1 MSADSPGRTPHTQFR
16 VREARFVRSAPS
28 LATLGPPE
36 GAEIAFLGRSNVGK
50 SSLLGILLERP
61 KLVRVSREP
70 GRTRDI
76 NLFHLEILC
85 AEGEH
90 SETRIVTLLD
100 LPGYGYAKASMG
112 ERERMSRLLTDF
124 VAQRP
129 SLNAVCHL
137 FDSRHAPSAEDLRVH
152 QVLASRGSGVL
163 RVATKSDKLAL
174 SRRASARKA
183 LAQSL
188 GCRSDDIV
196 LFSAETR
203 AGREEIWRRAW
214 SLLP

>member
-1 MSADSPGRTPHTQFR
+1 MDDPTRAPHTRFR

-36 GAEIAFLGRSNVGK
+36 GNEVAFLGRSNVGK

-76 NLFHLEILC
+76 NLFHVEILF
-85 AEGEH
+85 ADG
-90 SETRIVTLLD
+90 SETESRTLTLMD

-112 ERERMSRLLTDF
+112 ERERMSRLLTEF
-124 VAQRP
+124 VSQRP

-137 FDSRHAPSAEDLRVH
+137 FDARHAPSAEDLRVH
-152 QVLASRGSGVL
+152 VALASRGDGVL
-163 RVATKSDKLAL
+163 RVGTKSDKLPL
-174 SRRASARKA
+174 SRRAGARKA
-183 LAQSL
+183 LAQHL
-188 GCRSDDIV
+188 GCRSDDVV

-203 AGREEIWRRAW
+203 TGREEIWQRAW
-214 SLLP
+214 NRLS